1 MSKPPPTNHRL
12 GRRET
17 LRLMASEP
25 MGRVIVSE
33 GALPAVHVVRFALDR
48 ECVVFRTPPDSTLAK
63 AALDTV
69 VAFQTDHI
77 DPTAHT
83 GWTGT
88 ITGHASRIDDPT
100 TLTRLN
106 HLLPAP
112 HDPHQTW
119 FRITSE
125 LVTGHTLHLHRSP
138 TPPTHPEATQRRL
151 PP

>member
-1 MSKPPPTNHRL
+1 
-12 GRRET
+12 
-17 LRLMASEP
+17 MASEP

-33 GALPAVHVVRFALDR
+33 GALPAVHVVPFALDR
-48 ECVVFRTPPDSTLAK
+48 ECVVFRTPPDSPLAK

-69 VAFQTDHI
+69 VAFQTDRI

-106 HLLPAP
+106 HLLPTPTTPTRHGSESPPNSSPATPSTPTAP
-112 HDPHQTW
+112 HPS
-119 FRITSE
+119 RPP
-125 LVTGHTLHLHRSP
+125 RSRP
-138 TPPTHPEATQRRL
+138 
-151 PP
+151 